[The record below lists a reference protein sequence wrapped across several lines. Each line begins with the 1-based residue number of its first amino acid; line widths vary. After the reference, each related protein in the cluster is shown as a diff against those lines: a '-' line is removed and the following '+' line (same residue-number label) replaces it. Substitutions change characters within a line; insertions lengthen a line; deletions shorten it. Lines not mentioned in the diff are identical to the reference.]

1 MKKRGGMTFEEL
13 LDELKRMKKQMRNF
27 KELQKESNRL
37 DAEYYHLKKISQ
49 ERDLPEIIIP

>member
-1 MKKRGGMTFEEL
+1 MTFEEL

-49 ERDLPEIIIP
+49 KRDLPEIIIP